1 MFRGQLRQLK
11 FELEDGMAIVG
22 LGRIS
27 VYEPRGTYQMI
38 LEYAEPRG
46 VGALQIAFEQLKDK
60 LAKEG
65 LFEPGHKLPL
75 PVLPRKIGVIT
86 SSSGAVIQ
94 DILHVLNRRFNNM
107 AVDIF
112 PVRVQGDR
120 AIEEISHAVKLANG
134 CSDIDVLIIARGGGS
149 LEDLAAF
156 NSELVARAIFASR
169 IAIISAVG
177 HETDFSIADFVSD
190 VRAPTPS
197 AAAEMVVPVKHE
209 LKTHCVELHHRSRRA
224 MMRIIENQHN
234 RINQLQR
241 AMVHPSQKIQDL
253 QLRTDDMFQRLLRT
267 MASYMDRQQV
277 RLAHAHKVLLT
288 NNPMVYFSKRIA
300 RVDLLRYRL
309 HQSLNK
315 MIVEKKEDLKTL
327 SAVLKAINPAVLLER
342 GYSITRTLPRRRVVT
357 DAYTVEK
364 GQLLEIQLAKGSL
377 DVMVTHKKK
386 QAKSQDKD

>member
-27 VYEPRGTYQMI
+27 VYEPRGNYQMI

-75 PVLPRKIGVIT
+75 PVLPQKIGVIT
-86 SSSGAVIQ
+86 SPSGAVIQ

-120 AIEEISHAVKLANG
+120 AIEEISHAVMLTNG

-156 NSELVARAIFASR
+156 NSEPVARAIFASR

-224 MMRIIENQHN
+224 MIRIIENQHN
-234 RINQLQR
+234 HLNQLQR

-253 QLRTDDMFQRLLRT
+253 QLRTDDLFQRLLRT

-277 RLAHAHKVLLT
+277 RLTHAHKVLLT

-309 HQSLNK
+309 QQSLNK
-315 MIVEKKEDLKTL
+315 IISEKKEGLKTL

-342 GYSITRTLPRRRVVT
+342 GYSITRTLPRRRVLT
-357 DAYTVEK
+357 DAYTIEK

-386 QAKSQDKD
+386 QAESQDKD